1 MDSEFTPG
9 ILDTPSLITPNI
21 SMNSLVY
28 KPLHTTST
36 VDVNNHNNSS
46 SNPSSIAT
54 TTDESLSVSSAET
67 KLSKIENDL
76 KQSFT
81 QPRKPTESPFQKM
94 ITAGVLTIE
103 KTIPMPSTTDDG
115 TFVDVPSTAEVK

>member
-36 VDVNNHNNSS
+36 VDVNNSS

-94 ITAGVLTIE
+94 ITAGGLTSE
-103 KTIPMPSTTDDG
+103 KTIPIPSTIDDG

>member
-1 MDSEFTPG
+1 MDLEFTPG
-9 ILDTPSLITPNI
+9 ILDTPSLTTPNI
-21 SMNSLVY
+21 SMNSLIY

-36 VDVNNHNNSS
+36 VDVNNHNNST
-46 SNPSSIAT
+46 SNPSS

-94 ITAGVLTIE
+94 ITAGVSTIE
-103 KTIPMPSTTDDG
+103 KTIPIPSTTDDG
-115 TFVDVPSTAEVK
+115 SFVDVPSTAEVK

>member
-1 MDSEFTPG
+1 MDLEFTPG
-9 ILDTPSLITPNI
+9 ILDTPSLTTPNI
-21 SMNSLVY
+21 SMNSLIY

-36 VDVNNHNNSS
+36 VDVNNHNNST
-46 SNPSSIAT
+46 SNPSS

-81 QPRKPTESPFQKM
+81 QPRKPTESPFQKI

-103 KTIPMPSTTDDG
+103 KTIPIPSTTDDG

>member
-36 VDVNNHNNSS
+36 VDVNNSS

-103 KTIPMPSTTDDG
+103 KTIPIPSTTDDG